1 MSIASDLPAVPTE
14 SSHDQRACPMTD
26 GPISGDDVIAQL
38 GATGEIRLLRERLA
52 RWLES
57 VDDELREPLKW
68 AFAGTPKHFRPLT
81 VFACHRAVHETP
93 APSQAVELA
102 FAVELVHNMSLIV
115 DDVID
120 GSTSRRGIATIESR
134 FGHLTALMASGYL
147 VADAFDAFANDTFA
161 VRHLSE
167 LLRRLGAA
175 ECLQWRLRRQP
186 LGVED
191 WRRIAGE
198 DTGSMFE
205 ICAVLGARSQRLRQ
219 YGHLLGVLYHGC
231 DDVGDQRGLQALGGG
246 GEEDIRDG
254 ILTLPAALAIRDP
267 HIGELFG
274 IDDDDRHRLAIL
286 ADACRA
292 QLDDAEGML
301 DRIADSARAEAEQ
314 FAHDPEPLLAL
325 VDHVRE
331 LSQR

>member
-1 MSIASDLPAVPTE
+1 
-14 SSHDQRACPMTD
+14 
-26 GPISGDDVIAQL
+26 
-38 GATGEIRLLRERLA
+38 
-52 RWLES
+52 
-57 VDDELREPLKW
+57 
-68 AFAGTPKHFRPLT
+68 
-81 VFACHRAVHETP
+81 VHETP
-93 APSQAVELA
+93 ASEAVELA
-102 FAVELVHNMSLIV
+102 FAVELMHNMSLIV
-115 DDVID
+115 DDVLD
-120 GSTSRRGIATIESR
+120 GSAERRGIATIQR
-134 FGHLTALMASGYL
+134 KFGRLTALMASGYL
-147 VADAFDAFANDTFA
+147 VADAFDAFAEDPFA

-205 ICAVLGARSQRLRQ
+205 ICAVLGARSERLRP

-231 DDVGDQRGLQALGGG
+231 DDVGDQRGLEALGGG

-267 HIGELFG
+267 RIRALFA
-274 IDDDDRHRLAIL
+274 IDDDDQHRLTTL
-286 ADACRA
+286 GDACRA
-292 QLDDAEGML
+292 QLDEAEAVL
-301 DRIADSARAEAEQ
+301 DRIAKSARAEAEQ
-314 FAHDPEPLLAL
+314 FADRPEPLLAL
-325 VDHVRE
+325 VDHVRA

>member
-1 MSIASDLPAVPTE
+1 VTAGLVT
-14 SSHDQRACPMTD
+14 T
-26 GPISGDDVIAQL
+26 DDVLAQL
-38 GATGEIRLLRERLA
+38 GAADEIQLLRDRLA
-52 RWLES
+52 TWLER
-57 VDDELREPLKW
+57 VDGELRESLSW
-68 AFAGTPKHFRPLT
+68 AFAGTPKHFRPAT

-93 APSQAVELA
+93 ASDAVEFA
-102 FAVELVHNMSLIV
+102 FAVELIHNMSLIV
-115 DDVID
+115 DDVLD
-120 GSTSRRGIATIESR
+120 GSDERRGIATVQRR
-134 FGHLTALMASGYL
+134 FGRLPALMASGYL
-147 VADAFDAFANDTFA
+147 VADAFDAFADDPFA

-191 WRRIAGE
+191 WRRVAGE

-205 ICAVLGARSQRLRQ
+205 ICAVLGARSQRLRR

-231 DDVGDQRGLQALGGG
+231 DDVGDQRGLEALGGG

-267 HIGELFG
+267 HIRDLFR

-286 ADACRA
+286 ADAFRA
-292 QLDDAEGML
+292 RLDDAERVL
-301 DRIADSARAEAEQ
+301 DGIAESARAEAKR
-314 FAHDPEPLLAL
+314 FADHPEPLFAL
-325 VDHVRE
+325 VHQVRQ
-331 LSQR
+331 LSRR